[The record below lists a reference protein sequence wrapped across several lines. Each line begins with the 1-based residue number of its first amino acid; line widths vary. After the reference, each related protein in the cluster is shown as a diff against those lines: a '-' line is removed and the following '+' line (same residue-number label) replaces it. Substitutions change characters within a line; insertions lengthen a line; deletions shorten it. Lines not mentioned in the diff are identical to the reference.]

1 MTDVVDSSPEGG
13 VSVIVS
19 YTMDLAGETVSLPG
33 MSVKYGVKKGPVVV
47 MGNVQAPDK
56 IRQLTEVEAARVSGN
71 TVTAGNRTYLMSDNV
86 LVYEYRG
93 GDYYLSSLDRVKDRR
108 LRAVLPGMTA
118 PRRTAAVSES
128 SWQNKLP

>member
-1 MTDVVDSSPEGG
+1 
-13 VSVIVS
+13 
-19 YTMDLAGETVSLPG
+19 MDLAGETVSLPG

-93 GDYYLSSLDRVKDRR
+93 GDYYLSSLARVREGGFTLTGWYDKAESAGGR
-108 LRAVLPGMTA
+108 LRVIVA
-118 PRRTAAVSES
+118 RES
-128 SWQNKLP
+128 